1 MTTLILSVIPQSGP
15 VWFGQLLR
23 AAVLLAVGYVVL
35 VATSHL
41 ARRLLTK
48 HLTPQ
53 GLMITQKIV
62 FYGGIILLLIMILQQ
77 LGFQLT
83 ALLGAA
89 GILGVAIGFAS
100 QTSLSN
106 IISGIFLVSEKPM
119 AVGEVVSVG
128 NTTGIVLSIDL
139 LSVKLRTFDNCFVRI
154 PNESIIKGE
163 LKNFTRF
170 PIRRFDLNLGVA
182 YKEDIGRVLR
192 ILKEIA
198 TRNPYVLDEPEPMIL
213 FTKFGDSSLDIFFGS
228 WFHVP
233 DFLNLRKTLL
243 QEIKERFDAENIEIP
258 FPHTTLYTGSVSDP
272 FPIRLVDGEKSG
284 STR

>member
-1 MTTLILSVIPQSGP
+1 MIASIIGTTLEMEIPAWQ
-15 VWFGQLLR
+15 GQLIR
-23 AAVLLAVGYVVL
+23 ASALLVIGYLVLMISTRLADRFF
-35 VATSHL
+35 A
-41 ARRLLTK
+41 K
-48 HLTPQ
+48 HLSPQ
-53 GLMITQKIV
+53 GIMIAHKLV
-62 FYGGIILLLIMILQQ
+62 FYGGLTLLLIIILQQ
-77 LGFQLT
+77 LGIQLT

-89 GILGVAIGFAS
+89 GILGIAIGFAS
-100 QTSLSN
+100 QTSVSN
-106 IISGIFLVSEKPM
+106 IISGIFLVSEKPA
-119 AVGEVVSVG
+119 AVGDVVSIG
-128 NTTGIVLSIDL
+128 NTMGIVLSIDL
-139 LSVKLRTFDNCFVRI
+139 LSVKIRTFDNCYVRI

-170 PIRRFDLNLGVA
+170 QIRRFDLNLGVA

-198 TRNPYVLDEPEPMIL
+198 TKNQYVLDEPEPIIL
-213 FTKFGDSSLDIFFGS
+213 FTNFGDSSLDIFFGV

-272 FPIRLVDGEKSG
+272 FPIRLIGETSRK
-284 STR
+284 